1 MSTIFLNYSSVSFS
15 YEETL
20 FRRDQCSPK
29 GHLSTRRSK
38 RPSSSIILK
47 SLIRSFWVRTRVETQ
62 FHLISKLRYISIKP
76 SFSYDAHERRLKA
89 TIDWGDLPVNWSPK
103 AFRWEFDFVFT
114 PDFVELESGTE
125 RHFSKDGKM
134 IKEYFYPDQPYMR
147 LGKAFIFFSD
157 HYTTFTY

>member
-1 MSTIFLNYSSVSFS
+1 MPAILEHLES
-15 YEETL
+15 YRLGSKTHLKKSRLQAYLVPTL
-20 FRRDQCSPK
+20 TDIA
-29 GHLSTRRSK
+29 SK
-38 RPSSSIILK
+38 IAPPPI
-47 SLIRSFWVRTRVETQ
+47 
-62 FHLISKLRYISIKP
+62 LIS

-147 LGKAFIFFSD
+147 LGPAFIILNCATC
-157 HYTTFTY
+157 HTATR

>member
-1 MSTIFLNYSSVSFS
+1 MVTSSHS
-15 YEETL
+15 
-20 FRRDQCSPK
+20 
-29 GHLSTRRSK
+29 STRRSK
-38 RPSSSIILK
+38 RSSFSDILK
-47 SLIRSFWVRTRVETQ
+47 PIIRSFWVRTQLETQ
-62 FHLISKLRYISIKP
+62 FHLISNLQDISLKP
-76 SFSYDAHERRLKA
+76 LFSYDAHERRLKA

-147 LGKAFIFFSD
+147 LGEAFILILLI
-157 HYTTFTY
+157 